1 MTALLYSLD
10 YHHWFM
16 LGLLFLVLDGLT
28 RNSLPMWLGL
38 TALTVGLARLLLP
51 LLGLH
56 IGWWVQFGVAAALLP
71 LFLFGWW
78 WRDLRAPRHLPE
90 ELVGRR
96 VRLDRPL
103 RRGRGKLWLDGRRWP
118 ITGPELPAEAEV
130 EIQAREGL
138 AFRVE
143 AVENTRP

>member
-16 LGLLFLVLDGLT
+16 LGLLCLVLDGLT

-38 TALTVGLARLLLP
+38 TALTVGLAQLLLP
-51 LLGLH
+51 LAGLH
-56 IGWWVQFGVAAALLP
+56 TGWPAQLWMVAALLP
-71 LFLFGWW
+71 CFLFGWW
-78 WRDLRAPRHLPE
+78 WRDLRAPRHLPA

-96 VRLDRPL
+96 ARLDKPL

-118 ITGPELPAEAEV
+118 VTGADLPAGTEV
-130 EIQAREGL
+130 EIQARQGL